1 MSNLILMLLNL
12 NSFSEMA
19 LINVRFD
26 TNVAKQLGCFLVNIT
41 KSQTASWHTSGKQP
55 YSKQLRV
62 LQHGGIMYHL
72 GLEYTVVSSHEV
84 SHTLPQLPTVKP
96 CIPHL
101 AHGLVFSLWTKLAGC
116 KQGSCYVTS
125 WVQARIVLRN

>member
-1 MSNLILMLLNL
+1 
-12 NSFSEMA
+12 
-19 LINVRFD
+19 
-26 TNVAKQLGCFLVNIT
+26 
-41 KSQTASWHTSGKQP
+41 
-55 YSKQLRV
+55 
-62 LQHGGIMYHL
+62 MYHL

-101 AHGLVFSLWTKLAGC
+101 AHGLVFSLWTKLVGC